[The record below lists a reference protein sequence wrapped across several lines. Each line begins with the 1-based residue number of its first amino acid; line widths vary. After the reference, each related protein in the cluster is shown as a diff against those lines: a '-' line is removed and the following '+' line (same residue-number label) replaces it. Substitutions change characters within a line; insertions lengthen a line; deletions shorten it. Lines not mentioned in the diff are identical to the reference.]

1 MKGTFSSEK
10 EKIACNALEVAYT
23 QQYKRSSI
31 AQYYTVN
38 DVINMHAFLS
48 SQCLFFLS
56 SQCVTLGSILFSSW
70 TLYAPRIC
78 YTLPSSC
85 HPSSG
90 LLRSILFSLWTLY
103 ATRICCSLHNLQIF
117 LYLDP
122 SVTHWDDRKESYWD
136 DRGKRR
142 WNDRKEGYLDDTFQ
156 VEVTP
161 KPQFLYSDILSTQI
175 TSGRLGEL

>member
-1 MKGTFSSEK
+1 M
-10 EKIACNALEVAYT
+10 
-23 QQYKRSSI
+23 
-31 AQYYTVN
+31 
-38 DVINMHAFLS
+38 
-48 SQCLFFLS
+48 
-56 SQCVTLGSILFSSW
+56 
-70 TLYAPRIC
+70 
-78 YTLPSSC
+78 PSSC